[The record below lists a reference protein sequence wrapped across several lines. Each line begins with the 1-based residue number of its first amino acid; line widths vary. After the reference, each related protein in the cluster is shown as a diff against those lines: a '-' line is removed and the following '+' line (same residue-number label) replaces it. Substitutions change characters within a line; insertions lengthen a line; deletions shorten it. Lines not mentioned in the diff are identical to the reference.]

1 MSELQELSK
10 DKRLRN
16 HFNIDKK
23 RRTNHHVQSSPHFH
37 SYYEIYYMQ
46 EGSCRCFLE
55 NTVYNL
61 ERGHFL
67 VIHPGEYHIVT
78 YEQKGLHD
86 RYTLYFDDQRLDES
100 MKSYLRQKREDWV
113 LPRHFMIREELEP
126 EFLSLLARM
135 LEFYRMNNDYGEM
148 MLRYLFPVFLLYL
161 WHNASPVTA
170 AAKEDSLET
179 GLQNAARFIGANYM
193 RPITLKDAA
202 CEAGF
207 TPTYF
212 SKKFKE
218 LAGISFKDYLT
229 HLRLKESVRLLRST
243 RMSIQEIAEA
253 CGFSGSN
260 YFGDVFHSVY
270 GVSPRE
276 YRKKEEV

>member
-1 MSELQELSK
+1 
-10 DKRLRN
+10 
-16 HFNIDKK
+16 
-23 RRTNHHVQSSPHFH
+23 
-37 SYYEIYYMQ
+37 
-46 EGSCRCFLE
+46 
-55 NTVYNL
+55 
-61 ERGHFL
+61 
-67 VIHPGEYHIVT
+67 
-78 YEQKGLHD
+78 
-86 RYTLYFDDQRLDES
+86 
-100 MKSYLRQKREDWV
+100 MKSYLRHNKEDWL

-126 EFLSLLARM
+126 EFLSLLGRM

-161 WHNASPVTA
+161 RHNASPVTA

-202 CEAGF
+202 REAGF

>member
-61 ERGHFL
+61 ARGHFL

-100 MKSYLRQKREDWV
+100 MKSYLRHNKEDWL
-113 LPRHFMIREELEP
+113 LPRHFMIREEQEP
-126 EFLSLLARM
+126 EFLSLLGRM
-135 LEFYRMNNDYGEM
+135 LEFYRMTMGTHYPLSRSFAILAGVT
-148 MLRYLFPVFLLYL
+148 LFVLTFLVAMYPDRLSVKLIGVSILPLLGVMVGSLYTQDKTDFGLFSNLYTGLLYL
-161 WHNASPVTA
+161 AVPVSLSNLIVFKGGTFDGSLMLSFFILIWACFWGATARNCSRRFPRRNPGRVSGAAWSWPLSP
-170 AAKEDSLET
+170 
-179 GLQNAARFIGANYM
+179 
-193 RPITLKDAA
+193 
-202 CEAGF
+202 C
-207 TPTYF
+207 
-212 SKKFKE
+212 
-218 LAGISFKDYLT
+218 
-229 HLRLKESVRLLRST
+229 
-243 RMSIQEIAEA
+243 
-253 CGFSGSN
+253 
-260 YFGDVFHSVY
+260 
-270 GVSPRE
+270 
-276 YRKKEEV
+276 